1 MHGQSVTS
9 AISLP
14 DDFTW
19 DKPVGLL
26 LDAIQVKNLLRSLY
40 EWSPAPEAQ
49 VLYNGTR
56 WASISQLS
64 PCLVRIRD
72 DQNPIL
78 QQFLANTADNWG
90 YLLVSDGSWDELLA
104 HVRWLTSIRPAGH
117 DDMYLRISSPD
128 VAHAIFD
135 PEHNPG
141 VEVFGPCHTALV
153 TQHPVPGWRQY
164 RRPGERPSSCLAE
177 SYAPNDAQWAAI
189 QMTAYRMSVNELY
202 SHMSRFF
209 PQYLAELSPEQRL
222 ERIHQMVASA
232 IERGFRTRREIWLYA
247 NVFGFLG
254 DEGLQ
259 SHPDIVEL
267 LTRKSDLTPHQRV
280 DRAANLAAQRSTQ

>member
-1 MHGQSVTS
+1 MHGQSITP
-9 AISLP
+9 AIHLP

-26 LDAIQVKNLLRSLY
+26 LDAIQVKNLVRRLY
-40 EWSPAPEAQ
+40 EWAPAPEAN
-49 VLYNGTR
+49 VLYHSTR

-64 PCLVRIRD
+64 PCLVRVRD

-90 YLLVSDGSWDELLA
+90 YLLVSDGSWDELLT
-104 HVRWLTSIRPAGH
+104 HVRWLTSIRPAQH

-128 VAHAIFD
+128 VAHALFD
-135 PEHNPG
+135 PELHP
-141 VEVFGPCHTALV
+141 EVDLFGPCQTVLAS
-153 TQHPVPGWRQY
+153 QHPVPGWRQY
-164 RRPGERPSSCLAE
+164 QRPGEKPSSRPAR
-177 SYAPNDAQWAAI
+177 SFIPNDAQWAALQTI
-189 QMTAYRMSVNELY
+189 AYRTSVNQLY
-202 SHMSRFF
+202 AHMSRFF
-209 PQYLAELSPEQRL
+209 PQYLTDLSPDQRL
-222 ERIHQMVASA
+222 ERIHQKVASA

-267 LTRKSDLTPHQRV
+267 LNRKSDLTPHQRI
-280 DRAANLAAQRSTQ
+280 DRAATLAAQRSTQ

>member
-9 AISLP
+9 AITLP

-40 EWSPAPEAQ
+40 EWSPAPEAH

-56 WASISQLS
+56 WACISQLS

-78 QQFLANTADNWG
+78 QQFLANTAGSWG
-90 YLLVSDGSWDELLA
+90 YLLVSDGSWDDLLA
-104 HVRWLTSIRPAGH
+104 HMRWLTSIRPAEH

-128 VAHAIFD
+128 VAHAIFA
-135 PEHNPG
+135 PEHHPDA
-141 VEVFGPCHTALV
+141 ELFGPCQTALV
-153 TQHPVPGWRQY
+153 TQYPLPGWRQY
-164 RRPGERPSSCLAE
+164 PRPGERPSLRPVE
-177 SYAPNDAQWAAI
+177 SFIPNDEQWAAL
-189 QMTAYRMSVNELY
+189 QTVAYRMSVNQLY

-209 PQYLAELSPEQRL
+209 PDYLSDLPPERRL
-222 ERIHQMVASA
+222 GRIHQLVESA

-267 LTRKSDLTPHQRV
+267 LSRKSDLTPHQRV
-280 DRAANLAAQRSTQ
+280 DRAATLAAQRSTQ

>member
-9 AISLP
+9 AITLP

-26 LDAIQVKNLLRSLY
+26 LDAIQVENLLRSLY
-40 EWSPAPEAQ
+40 EWSPAPEAH

-56 WASISQLS
+56 WACISQLS

-78 QQFLANTADNWG
+78 QQFLANTAGSWG
-90 YLLVSDGSWDELLA
+90 YLLVSDGSWDDLLA
-104 HVRWLTSIRPAGH
+104 HMRWLTSIRPAEH

-128 VAHAIFD
+128 VAHAIFA
-135 PEHNPG
+135 PEHHPDAKL
-141 VEVFGPCHTALV
+141 FGPCQTVLV
-153 TQHPVPGWRQY
+153 TQHPLPGWRQY
-164 RRPGERPSSCLAE
+164 PRPGERPSLRPVE
-177 SYAPNDAQWAAI
+177 SFIPNDEQWAAL
-189 QMTAYRMSVNELY
+189 QTVAYRMSVNQLY

-209 PQYLAELSPEQRL
+209 PDYLSDLPPERRL
-222 ERIHQMVASA
+222 ERIHQLVESA

-267 LTRKSDLTPHQRV
+267 LNRKSDLTPHQRV
-280 DRAANLAAQRSTQ
+280 DRAATLAAQRSTQ